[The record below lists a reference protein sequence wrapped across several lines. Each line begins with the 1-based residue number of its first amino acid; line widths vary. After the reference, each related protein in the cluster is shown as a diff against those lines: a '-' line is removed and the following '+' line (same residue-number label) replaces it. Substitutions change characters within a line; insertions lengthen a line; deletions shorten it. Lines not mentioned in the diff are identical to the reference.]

1 MSALGRFV
9 CCCVLLV
16 SALAIAGPYEDGV
29 AAYDRGQYAAALSL
43 WLPLAE
49 RGNVSAQYNVAVL
62 YEKGQGV
69 EQDYHEAARWYL
81 TAAEQG
87 DPEAQYSIGVLYESG
102 LGVVARS
109 ASVAQKWY
117 ALAAANPIASSRVK
131 ASARR
136 RYADLTHAREE
147 IVDFDGGRFV
157 IAPSGDLCVVALQGK
172 ITTDTSYKFEDAIAK
187 SAKLGCDKPWLLL
200 ESPGGDVEDGIRV
213 AREVRFQ
220 GLRTITRGACA
231 SACSLIF
238 VGGKERVLM
247 GPRARVGLHQPA
259 TMRDYDKSR
268 RCASASDSNGVAE
281 IRRFLRW
288 AVPDTAERIMDII
301 LHTSCDSIEWIR
313 GQQALDLA
321 IATRLDSADV
331 DVVGQT
337 KR

>member
-1 MSALGRFV
+1 M
-9 CCCVLLV
+9 
-16 SALAIAGPYEDGV
+16 
-29 AAYDRGQYAAALSL
+29 
-43 WLPLAE
+43 
-49 RGNVSAQYNVAVL
+49 
-62 YEKGQGV
+62 
-69 EQDYHEAARWYL
+69 
-81 TAAEQG
+81 
-87 DPEAQYSIGVLYESG
+87 LYESG

-109 ASVAQKWY
+109 TSVAQKWH
-117 ALAAANPIASSRVK
+117 ALAAANPSASSPVK
-131 ASARR
+131 ASARK
-136 RYADLTHAREE
+136 RYAALTHAREE

-157 IAPSGDLCVVALQGK
+157 IAPSRDLCVVALQGK
-172 ITTDTSYKFEDAIAK
+172 ITTDTSYKFEDGIAK

-238 VGGKERVLM
+238 VGGTERVLI
-247 GPRARVGLHQPA
+247 GPCTRIGLHQPA

-268 RCASASDSNGVAE
+268 RCARASDSNGVAE

-288 AVPDTAERIMDII
+288 AVPDTAGRIMDII
-301 LHTSCDSIEWIR
+301 LRTSCDSFEWVH

-321 IATRLDSADV
+321 IATRLESGDGDPLQS
-331 DVVGQT
+331 